1 MRADEELGAWQRQ
14 WQSAA
19 AENDG
24 DSVAGLRQR
33 VMRESRRMKIGL
45 LAPAAV
51 TVGIGGAVLLRAL
64 DTLEPSDFALAIGV
78 WIAILI
84 AWAGSLWIAHGTW
97 QPLGE
102 TTAAYV
108 DLAIRRCRSGMLTAK
123 FGAVL
128 YVAQFLFI
136 LLWKIEVS
144 AIGVAAVLTGW
155 PVVVLGWIGFPLYLV
170 WLGWF
175 LRRKGRELGALVE
188 MQEQIDGGS

>member
-1 MRADEELGAWQRQ
+1 M
-14 WQSAA
+14 
-19 AENDG
+19 
-24 DSVAGLRQR
+24 
-33 VMRESRRMKIGL
+33 
-45 LAPAAV
+45 
-51 TVGIGGAVLLRAL
+51 
-64 DTLEPSDFALAIGV
+64 
-78 WIAILI
+78 
-84 AWAGSLWIAHGTW
+84 
-97 QPLGE
+97 
-102 TTAAYV
+102 
-108 DLAIRRCRSGMLTAK
+108 TAK